1 MRLRKGEVAGL
12 DFLAK
17 IKSENSELENSPGT
31 DEAGLAQIVGYLI
44 NGLTRSDDEFNTA
57 GVGGINGLGV
67 ETKGHGGDDREDEKN
82 GSEVA
87 AHS

>member
-1 MRLRKGEVAGL
+1 MRKGEVASL
-12 DFLAK
+12 NLLAK

-31 DEAGLAQIVGYLI
+31 DETGLAQGVGYLI
-44 NGLTRSDDEFNTA
+44 NGLTRSDNEFDAA
-57 GVGGINGLGV
+57 GVGGVYRLAV
-67 ETKGHGGDDREDEKN
+67 ETKGHGGDDGEDEED

>member
-31 DEAGLAQIVGYLI
+31 DETGLAQVVGNLI
-44 NGLTRSDDEFNTA
+44 NGLTRSDDEFNTT
-57 GVGGINGLGV
+57 GVGGVDRLAV
-67 ETKGHGGDDREDEKN
+67 ETKGHGGDDGEDEED